1 MLYEKI
7 KNDYQNARKLVPVDP
22 ISRDLLMSIVSELD
36 SVFKQNGV
44 VSYDDA
50 LAVIKKFLK
59 LNHEFQ
65 NLATDADTIS
75 KLKTEEMVLVSYMPA
90 QLDSP
95 TMATIVGSLILNN
108 TNTMQLIMKFF
119 KENYNGMYDAK
130 SLSSIVKAALSKP

>member
-7 KNDYQNARKLVPVDP
+7 KNDYQFSRKLVPVDP

-36 SVFKQNGV
+36 SIFKQNGV

>member
-22 ISRDLLMSIVSELD
+22 VSRDLLMSIVSELD

-119 KENYNGMYDAK
+119 KENYNGMYDDK

>member
-7 KNDYQNARKLVPVDP
+7 KNDYQNARKLVPVDSV
-22 ISRDLLMSIVSELD
+22 SRDLLMSIVSELD

-65 NLATDADTIS
+65 NLAADADTIS
-75 KLKTEEMVLVSYMPA
+75 KLKTEEIVLVSYMPA
-90 QLDSP
+90 QLDNP
-95 TMATIVGSLILNN
+95 TMSTIVGSLILNN

>member
-7 KNDYQNARKLVPVDP
+7 KNDYQFSRKLVPVDP

-36 SVFKQNGV
+36 SIFKQNGV

-108 TNTMQLIMKFF
+108 TNTMQRIMKFF

>member
-22 ISRDLLMSIVSELD
+22 VSRDLLMSIVSELD